1 MRPNPFVQPLIHFV
15 PCSVT
20 YSAALVLKRQCDR
33 TPGGRRQ
40 KQNDLSSCPG
50 CPGHLSGLSVSHSK
64 SVLYGTFVWARRV
77 LNNQKR
83 RFPARAVASDGVFR
97 PGQCANRRLWPVRK
111 PAPHRA
117 FGFIGTA
124 LSKQIRVFQSSSLKV
139 VAISPNASYKTLPTP
154 CGAA

>member
-1 MRPNPFVQPLIHFV
+1 VRPNPFVQPLIHFV

-50 CPGHLSGLSVSHSK
+50 CPGQLSGLSVSHSK

-83 RFPARAVASDGVFR
+83 RVPARADVKRSSTSSVDARPARPAGTRGGRCAGRGGRGGGGSAFVASGS
-97 PGQCANRRLWPVRK
+97 RLAFAGIPFPV
-111 PAPHRA
+111 
-117 FGFIGTA
+117 
-124 LSKQIRVFQSSSLKV
+124 IRQSE
-139 VAISPNASYKTLPTP
+139 A
-154 CGAA
+154 